1 MRKVFVA
8 LCLVATVFASGK
20 GTSEELWNDSP
31 FTTQLWNVISSGNS
45 EELKSILES
54 DASAA
59 STRSGDG
66 RGPLWWAHEYGKPD
80 MVKMLLEGGANPEE
94 RDGDG
99 KKPEEVTTIGPTE
112 FAKIK
117 AQQAAQQEEASDFVP
132 YEGADDDDDEDEE

>member
-1 MRKVFVA
+1 MRKVVIA
-8 LCLVATVFASGK
+8 LCLAAVALAGK

-31 FTTQLWNVISSGNS
+31 FTTQLWNVISAGNA
-45 EELKSILES
+45 EELKAILDS

-66 RGPLWWAHEYGKPD
+66 RGPLWWAHEYGKPEI
-80 MVKMLLEGGANPEE
+80 VKMLLEAGADPNE

-112 FAKIK
+112 FASIK
-117 AQQAAQQEEASDFVP
+117 AQQAAQEQEASDFVP
-132 YEGADDDDDEDEE
+132 YDGAEDEEDDE